1 MSILNYKK
9 IYFRKK
15 LIYKLHSQEK
25 VAVENSKLHNIG
37 NQLNAVWKRVQSR
50 RTAGN
55 RSISP
60 SAADD
65 PALGDRQIDL
75 DNGYQQTDPAIT
87 GSPNANNIDS
97 IPDRD
102 LFSDLMEPISK
113 LNLPRVNVDPWSAF
127 WAVLAAMVGGTGIT
141 SYLLLIAVPPTPNCQ
156 GMLPISTDAERLYCA
171 QIGADTK
178 EVPKLRIA
186 VNLVKDWTDRHP
198 LYGESQRLLKS
209 WSDDLIRIGRKQL
222 NEGKIE
228 QAIATLKIIPTNS
241 PIYDQSQAAVA
252 KWSIQAQNSAK
263 IDGNFDRAI
272 KNADWNHA
280 FSILQNVQQLRGT
293 YWSVYKHDQM
303 ASKLTRERDAWDRL
317 QEAKDALEEQEDDDY
332 NARAK
337 RIALSVKLAAAAKSK
352 GKVVE
357 VPLPQQPEPIIKAMK
372 LANQI
377 DQNTYVYQEGQA
389 LRSKWSNHLVGL
401 SVELYKTQNFNNAI
415 KIAQKVPQDVAAY
428 TAAQDWV
435 KLNQAHIWAG
445 KRHML
450 ALMDAIAQTKK
461 IPKTSTIYTL
471 ARARQSNWQ
480 AMLKQQTQLQWA
492 RSIASFQQPATLAI
506 AIQTAKQVPAQSEVG
521 QTIQSEVSTWS
532 RQIETVD
539 NRIILAKAR
548 QIVSSSESLANLKSA
563 VRLAGKITKDRP
575 LGEEVAP
582 FVAEWNQ
589 KIQIIEDRPILIS
602 AIALANK
609 GNLTQAIAMANR
621 IAPDRALYQD
631 AQAESRYWILTLQEI
646 ADRRTLDRAISIY
659 RQGKIGTA
667 IELATTIRRRSPIYG
682 NARSYVADWR
692 LLLTPRSI
700 RN

>member
-1 MSILNYKK
+1 
-9 IYFRKK
+9 
-15 LIYKLHSQEK
+15 
-25 VAVENSKLHNIG
+25 VENSKLHNIG
-37 NQLNAVWKRVQSR
+37 NQLNAVWKRVQPR
-50 RTAGN
+50 RTLGN
-55 RSISP
+55 RPVSQ

-65 PALGDRQIDL
+65 PELGDLKVDINSITQVD
-75 DNGYQQTDPAIT
+75 GSQSADPDRRGTAE
-87 GSPNANNIDS
+87 ANNIAN
-97 IPDRD
+97 IPARD
-102 LFSDLMEPISK
+102 LFTDSIEQISK

-178 EVPKLRIA
+178 EVPKLRAA
-186 VNLVKDWTDRHP
+186 VNLVKDWTDRHA

-209 WSDDLIRIGRKQL
+209 WSDDLMRIGRKQL
-222 NEGKIE
+222 NDGQIE
-228 QAIATLKIIPTNS
+228 QAIATLKIVPPNS
-241 PIYDQSQAAVA
+241 PIYAETQAAVA
-252 KWSIQAQNSAK
+252 KWSIQSQNSVK

-272 KNADWNHA
+272 KSADWNHA
-280 FSILQNVQQLRGT
+280 FAILQNVQQLKGS
-293 YWSVYKHDQM
+293 YWSLYKHDQM
-303 ASKLTRERDAWDRL
+303 ASKLSRERDAWDRL
-317 QEAKDALEEQEDDDY
+317 QEAKDALQEREDDDY

-337 RIALSVKLAAAAKSK
+337 RIALSVKLAAAAKGQK
-352 GKVVE
+352 QVVE
-357 VPLPQQPEPIIKAMK
+357 VPLPKQPEPIIKAMK

-377 DQNTYVYQEGQA
+377 DKNTYVYEEGQA
-389 LRSKWSNHLVGL
+389 LRSKWSNHLVSL
-401 SVELYKTQNFNNAI
+401 SVDLYKAQNFNEAI
-415 KIAQKVPQDVAAY
+415 EVAQKVPQDVAAY
-428 TAAQDWV
+428 PTAQDWV
-435 KLNQAHIWAG
+435 KLNQAHVWAG

-492 RSIASFQQPATLAI
+492 RSIASFQQPATLQI

-521 QTIQSEVSTWS
+521 QTVQSEISTWS

-548 QIVSSSESLANLKSA
+548 QIVSGGESLANLKAA
-563 VRLAGKITKDRP
+563 VRLAGKVTRDRP
-575 LGEEVAP
+575 LGEEIAP
-582 FVAEWNQ
+582 FVAEWNE
-589 KIQIIEDRPILIS
+589 KIQIIEDRPILAN

-621 IAPDRALYQD
+621 ITPDRSLYRD
-631 AQAESRYWILTLQEI
+631 AQAESRYWSLTLQEI

-667 IELATTIRRRSPIYG
+667 IELATTIRRRSPVYSD
-682 NARSYVADWR
+682 ARSYVADWR